1 VLDGPLTIRGWSPV
15 DFEPGWRGEIS
26 LTDAL
31 AMSLNT
37 VSVRLMENAGGPQAV
52 INVAHRLGLI
62 DKFPET
68 PSLALGT
75 GEAGLLEM
83 TSAYASFFNGGKGI
97 TPHAVASIT
106 ADSTTRAVALPNNTQ
121 KIDPDLAA
129 MMVRM
134 MGAVVS
140 RGTGRAANVPEHFV
154 AGKTGTTQDNRDAW
168 FIGGIDGTIIGIWV
182 GNDDNHPM
190 RGVMGGGIPAHLF
203 SIIARD
209 LVAAHNAP
217 VLSNSVSTNNV
228 SSPQNR

>member
-1 VLDGPLTIRGWSPV
+1 
-15 DFEPGWRGEIS
+15 
-26 LTDAL
+26 
-31 AMSLNT
+31 
-37 VSVRLMENAGGPQAV
+37 
-52 INVAHRLGLI
+52 
-62 DKFPET
+62 
-68 PSLALGT
+68 
-75 GEAGLLEM
+75 
-83 TSAYASFFNGGKGI
+83 
-97 TPHAVASIT
+97 
-106 ADSTTRAVALPNNTQ
+106 
-121 KIDPDLAA
+121 